1 MFCDID
7 AVCLSVIQPVLLH
20 LVNGLG
26 DKPGHN
32 IWSFMSPK
40 VKHTFCKWHTRS
52 CTPGHIS
59 RQVSSGCITGKLAR
73 ALCYHNLPEV
83 LFVITCRPTSGL
95 CDHTHTHKYSA
106 WSHSDLQV
114 PCVITYRPTGALCNH
129 MQTCK
134 CSVWSHED
142 LQVPCMITCRPTGA
156 LCDHMQTCKSL
167 LWSHEDLQVLCVIT
181 YRPTNTMCDLL
192 QVLCVIT
199 YKYSV
204 WSHSDLQVLTCRPIS
219 ALCDHIETY

>member
-7 AVCLSVIQPVLLH
+7 AVCLSVIQPVLLR

-32 IWSFMSPK
+32 TWSFMSPK

-59 RQVSSGCITGKLAR
+59 RQVSSGCITGKLTR
-73 ALCYHNLPEV
+73 ALCYHNLPQV

-95 CDHTHTHKYSA
+95 CDHTQTHKYSA

-114 PCVITYRPTGALCNH
+114 PCLITYRPTGALCNH

-156 LCDHMQTCKSL
+156 LCDHIQTYKYYVWSL
-167 LWSHEDLQVLCVIT
+167 TSTMCDHIQVLCVIT
-181 YRPTNTMCDLL
+181 FRPTGTHMQTYKCSMWSYRDLL
-192 QVLCVIT
+192 V
-199 YKYSV
+199 
-204 WSHSDLQVLTCRPIS
+204 
-219 ALCDHIETY
+219 LCDHIQTY